1 MGSCKDQVPWL
12 FKPRR
17 PAHSRL
23 KGHAFKSWLTVLT
36 PMCVVG
42 MTEQGIVYD
51 EPTMR
56 PLPVAPVVVVKAQMG
71 AGKTKALRD
80 LCAADKGST
89 ALLVT
94 FSRALAA
101 KLVKDFSDFADYASA
116 GGVIDADRVVVCL
129 DSLHRIKRDAF
140 DYLIID
146 EAVSVFLHYNSPLMK
161 QASVNVARMDAL
173 MKTSCS
179 VYFVDAAVDLPFMT
193 RIVEHVCA
201 ARGCDPVRV
210 TNRFVRHTNRK
221 YEIYDKPRGR
231 AAHDVICA
239 AVRAGDKVV
248 VCSSTKSFV
257 LELEEHAALRCPM
270 ARVVTHYGG
279 GSGNKRKGGATVFEE
294 PLKDVDDI
302 WSKADLL
309 IYSPAVS
316 AGVSFEL
323 PHFDRLFANF
333 VNCAFTPGVEVSL
346 QQLFRVRQL
355 GVGDM
360 TIFYSTFGGRSK
372 QPESVDDPEFHGL
385 HPRLK
390 GSLDHR
396 TPLGRLV
403 AQGVLD
409 MRKRSAERYLQ
420 VLTETLEDGHGV
432 RAR

>member
-1 MGSCKDQVPWL
+1 MA
-12 FKPRR
+12 R
-17 PAHSRL
+17 
-23 KGHAFKSWLTVLT
+23 
-36 PMCVVG
+36 
-42 MTEQGIVYD
+42 QGIGTSEMYD

-56 PLPVAPVVVVKAQMG
+56 PLPVAPIVVVKAQMG
-71 AGKTKALRD
+71 AGKTKALREMIND
-80 LCAADKGST
+80 HPDAS

-101 KLVKDFSDFADYASA
+101 KLVKDFGDFADYASA
-116 GGVIDADRVVVCL
+116 GGDIDADRVVVCL
-129 DSLHRIKRDAF
+129 DSLHRIKRDSF
-140 DYLIID
+140 DFLIID
-146 EAVSVFLHYNSPLMK
+146 EAVSVFLHFNSPLMK
-161 QASVNVARMDAL
+161 HSSVNVARMDAL
-173 MKTSCS
+173 MKTSGA

-201 ARGCDPVRV
+201 GRGCDPVRV
-210 TNRFVRHTNRK
+210 TNRFVRRTNRK
-221 YEIYDKPRGR
+221 YEIYDKPRGK

-257 LELEEHAALRCPM
+257 LELEEHAALRCPL
-270 ARVVTHYGG
+270 ARVVTHYGS
-279 GSGNKRKGGATVFEE
+279 GSGKKAHGAAFEE
-294 PLKDVDDI
+294 PLKDVDDL

-309 IYSPAVS
+309 IYSPSVS
-316 AGVSFEL
+316 AGVSFET

-355 GVGDM
+355 AVGDM

-372 QPESVDDPEFHGL
+372 QPSSVDSPAFQGL

-409 MRKRSAERYLQ
+409 MRKRSEERYLQ
-420 VLTETLEDGHGV
+420 VLAETLEHGHGV
-432 RAR
+432 RGR

>member
-1 MGSCKDQVPWL
+1 MA
-12 FKPRR
+12 R
-17 PAHSRL
+17 
-23 KGHAFKSWLTVLT
+23 
-36 PMCVVG
+36 
-42 MTEQGIVYD
+42 QGIGTSQTYD

-56 PLPVAPVVVVKAQMG
+56 ALPIAPVVVVKAQMG
-71 AGKTKALRD
+71 AGKTKALREMIND
-80 LCAADKGST
+80 HPDAS

-101 KLVKDFSDFADYASA
+101 KLVKDFGDFADYASA
-116 GGVIDADRVVVCL
+116 GGDIDAGRVVVCL
-129 DSLHRIKRDAF
+129 DSLHRIKRESF
-140 DYLIID
+140 DFLIID
-146 EAVSVFLHYNSPLMK
+146 EAVSVFLHFNSPLMSK
-161 QASVNVARMDAL
+161 AAVNVARLDAL
-173 MKTSCS
+173 MKTSS
-179 VYFVDAAVDLPFMT
+179 AVYFVDAAVDLPFMS
-193 RIVEHVCA
+193 RIVDYVCA
-201 ARGCDPVRV
+201 ARGCEPVRV
-210 TNRFVRHTNRK
+210 TNTFVRRTNRK
-221 YEIYDKPRGR
+221 YEICDKPRGR

-279 GSGNKRKGGATVFEE
+279 GSGKKTNGKATAFEE

-323 PHFDRLFANF
+323 PRFDRLFANF

-355 GVGDM
+355 GIGDM
-360 TIFYSTFGGRSK
+360 TIFYSTFGGRCK
-372 QPESVDDPEFHGL
+372 QPASVDDPAFHGL

-420 VLTETLEDGHGV
+420 VLTDTLENGHGV
-432 RAR
+432 RGR